1 MVEEVRTERL
11 TLRPLT
17 AAERTAYVRAVETSM
32 DHLRPWLPTPPP
44 GDTAEAAF
52 ERELGRAEADRT
64 SGTGSR
70 WVALLP
76 DGRVAGM
83 FNLSQIF
90 RLSFQNAYAG
100 WWVAADCVGRGLAT
114 EGVAALLDLAFAAE
128 PVGLGLHRVQANI
141 IPRNA
146 PSVRVAEKCGMRLEG
161 TARRYLRIAG
171 RWQDHLMF
179 AKTAEEHAAR
189 YLRPG

>member
-1 MVEEVRTERL
+1 MVEEILTERL
-11 TLRPLT
+11 VLRPLT
-17 AAERTAYVRAVETSM
+17 ASQRGAYVRALEVSL
-32 DHLRPWLPTPPP
+32 DHLRPWLPAPPP

-52 ERELGRAEADRT
+52 ERELRRAERDRAD
-64 SGTGSR
+64 GTGSR

-90 RLSFQNAYAG
+90 RFSFQNAYAG

-114 EGVAALLDLAFAAE
+114 EGVTAVLDLAFAPE
-128 PVGLGLHRVQANI
+128 PSGLGLHRVQANI

-146 PSVRVAEKCGMRLEG
+146 PSVRVAEKCGLRLEG
-161 TARRYLRIAG
+161 RARAYLQIAG
-171 RWQDHLMF
+171 RWEDHLMF
-179 AKTAEEHAAR
+179 AKTAEEHALR
-189 YLRPG
+189 YLSG